1 MVHSVPQS
9 CKNIWVLLSGSS
21 LLKSK
26 EFIGLLLEQNAA
38 QIVNGVLYHKK
49 FDKSVNIQEL
59 WKKYEIDNIPVD
71 FIEKL
76 SKLINLD
83 PLHCHDLFLAFL
95 LYEFKGTPKSVQ
107 NLFTNEKN
115 LQNLLLQLH
124 EFYLSERLFSL
135 FCLKQILAN
144 YHQTSAHPYQTLFN
158 GFYHAAN
165 KDESILIKLIDQFN
179 ECINAK
185 IPNRNENGPYLSEN
199 LINNWVKNN
208 IMESLKILECILI
221 YLKHSESDGKF
232 TKQLITTFQNNTFF
246 TRYQYFKQVATLSD
260 SIRYENLVKLISF
273 TQSLIIIESLKLNR
287 FKKALDDNTNDHYLM
302 VNKQL
307 KNEINDIIQSKCN
320 SLEVYSPVLLS
331 WMLIKS
337 LDQEERE
344 ENQKQIEYLGLTA
357 LNLNAFEYINNCLHS
372 AEFENLSDSAFS
384 SIAKNVVGTLLSNFF
399 LQFDID
405 IIKDKLNLLFTI
417 CSKLFDDD
425 DLIESM
431 FNKLENCGLYSI
443 YLKSFST
450 FNLDL
455 VPFLQLTHSISKT
468 NQNIKFL
475 DVLTNLSSYTE
486 YFNFNTPLISTTEEK
501 GIYHLNADRRIFQDN
516 VLFTSTLV
524 IPKGSLGILR
534 ERSEKNGNLIEWQNV
549 QLDALKILV
558 YLYKDRIDKICSS
571 GHYNNLVNEISI
583 LNNIFANLI
592 KSKPDYQLLQNIAE
606 SMYVL
611 KLFRRYSNVDRIF
624 IASAFN
630 LFSTLVELNP
640 KLESIWEQISESG
653 FFPYLTGLSN
663 EQKLAGHEI
672 NASKIGELIVSE
684 ECMKGEYDLC
694 CAYLNLLSTSFP
706 TQINSIACPLL
717 VHVVS
722 EIFPCFQQWHYKNV
736 NDYKKIAFKCLQL
749 FQIVLT
755 LPNNKELV
763 NICRFGLLSGPAG
776 ETLLNIIVKGE
787 TFVRQIIE
795 QTGNTNVLFKDE
807 LIIMVRSSLSVL
819 NRLLVLQEKDKN
831 ETFKTST
838 VEQAL
843 FSIQSSKPN
852 MILVLT
858 HYVFQRY
865 DTRLA
870 TLAVTL
876 LKTLSKHFPMSLL
889 ACLGSE
895 AESVRDHFLYR
906 LEEVTEDIRLK
917 IALLDFLSCCIRYQP
932 GLIEMFL
939 NSDSHNHKDD
949 SKKSTDE
956 TNKKDDDKLKPDQH
970 NCLKT
975 VIEILEEK
983 LNEKYFCPSELHS
996 AAIKFIFTFWL
1007 QPHLLAIDSLK
1018 QTENLWTLISFPIY
1032 QENNEVDDRLFGY
1045 IFKILGRE
1053 IFYIK
1058 TLEKQFDPK
1067 LIDIFKKISEGDY
1080 LVKLSNHI
1088 VRCCSAAITDT
1099 NTIFYLLKGWRD
1111 FFISYAKFEPFK
1123 LDDSKKKIILSNI
1136 LKSIVDQ
1143 LKVDDSQV
1151 NHDLLMTLCEICVTL
1166 LNKWDNKIMND
1177 MIEWREITATIL
1189 YIVNERKTNLTLG
1202 FIINIETILCLSL
1215 KAFESQD
1222 LSLREPLK
1230 DWYSSWCSIFKFV
1243 YQILEKNINKISE
1256 TELKLTCGTL
1266 GFFHN
1271 LFNATKELNTAWLY
1285 VLRNNLILES
1295 MVSLL
1300 CYLIE
1305 NKINMQLIDTI
1316 QNTFIL
1322 LSTVPSAAHLL
1333 QITRIV
1339 DKISYS
1345 LLSVNKDDEF
1355 VQIFE
1360 LTLQLATSLLM
1371 TIKHHYVEPAINLIS
1386 LHLDKVVTCL
1396 RLVRECPFYERIQEA
1411 IKIMSLLCS
1420 LTPYKQIWIPLN
1432 KKSFDTLLVE
1442 IHKTT
1447 HSLIA
1452 FLIRPNLL
1460 QYLIKHRN
1468 SPINANILRSTENKK
1483 QSENVTRVISFDLDL
1498 SNQLDT
1504 GVHKMMFILLLQH
1517 LTFLNHVNLNL
1528 IEVQLMGK
1536 KDECKVIDISFSA
1549 PNIDPEKKIGFGSL
1563 LYCVS
1568 LVVRLL
1574 NKFEKPQSDTCL
1586 EARQIETFTN
1596 KKQLI
1601 LILEASLSLLISQA
1615 SLAQQCEDL
1624 SERDKLSIRRDLK
1637 TELTSML
1644 LPKSRHSKRQTPNVS
1659 FNSSLIHKTTEN
1671 SLINEPYIKF
1681 LMDSMEEL
1689 FKP

>member
-1 MVHSVPQS
+1 M
-9 CKNIWVLLSGSS
+9 
-21 LLKSK
+21 
-26 EFIGLLLEQNAA
+26 
-38 QIVNGVLYHKK
+38 
-49 FDKSVNIQEL
+49 
-59 WKKYEIDNIPVD
+59 D

-76 SKLINLD
+76 SRLINLD

-144 YHQTSAHPYQTLFN
+144 YHLNSVHPYQSLFN
-158 GFYHAAN
+158 GFYYAVN
-165 KDESILIKLIDQFN
+165 KDEAILVKLIDQFN

-185 IPNRNENGPYLSEN
+185 MPNRNENGPYLNDN
-199 LINNWVKNN
+199 LINNWIKNN
-208 IMESLKILECILI
+208 VMETLKILECILI
-221 YLKHSESDGKF
+221 YLNYSECSDKF
-232 TKQLITTFQNNTFF
+232 TKQLITIFQDSTFF
-246 TRYQYFKQVATLSD
+246 TRYQYFKQVTQLSD
-260 SIRYENLVKLISF
+260 SIKYENLIKLISF
-273 TQSLIIIESLKLNR
+273 TQSLIVVEAFKLNR
-287 FKKALDDNTNDHYLM
+287 FKEEVDSGTKDHYLIK
-302 VNKQL
+302 NKQL
-307 KNEINDIIQSKCN
+307 NDELNTIIQSKCN

-337 LDQEERE
+337 LDQEQANRQELV
-344 ENQKQIEYLGLTA
+344 EYLGSTA
-357 LNLNAFEYINNCLHS
+357 LNLNVFEFINNCLHS
-372 AEFENLSDSAFS
+372 TEFQNQSDSAFS
-384 SIAKNVVGTLLSNFF
+384 RIAKNVIGTLLSNFF

-405 IIKDKLNLLFTI
+405 IIKQKTNLLFTI
-417 CSKLFDDD
+417 CEKLFDDSN
-425 DLIESM
+425 LIELM
-431 FNKLENCGLYSI
+431 LKKQNDCGLFLI
-443 YLKSFST
+443 YLKSFSI
-450 FNLDL
+450 FNLNL
-455 VPFLQLTHSISKT
+455 IPFLQLTYSISKT
-468 NQNIKFL
+468 NQNLTFL
-475 DVLTNLSSYTE
+475 SVLSKLSSYSE
-486 YFNFNTPLISTTEEK
+486 YFNFNTPLVSATEEK
-501 GIYHLNADRRIFQDN
+501 GIFHLNADRPLFQDN
-516 VLFTSTLV
+516 SLFTSSLL
-524 IPKGSLGILR
+524 ISKGSLGILR
-534 ERSEKNGNLIEWQNV
+534 EQCEERGNLVEWQNIE
-549 QLDALKILV
+549 LDALKIIIFI
-558 YLYKDRIDKICSS
+558 YKDRIDKICFS
-571 GHYNNLVNEISI
+571 GHYHNFINEISI

-592 KSKPDYQLLQNIAE
+592 KAKPDHQLLQIVVDTLF
-606 SMYVL
+606 VL
-611 KLFRRYSNVDRIF
+611 KLFKKYSNVPRLF
-624 IASAFN
+624 IASSFN
-630 LFSTLVELNP
+630 LFATLLELDT
-640 KLESIWEQISESG
+640 KYESIIWEQIEESG
-653 FFPYLTGLSN
+653 FFPYLIGLAK
-663 EQKLAGHEI
+663 EQKLAGYEI

-684 ECMKGEYDLC
+684 ECMRGEYDLC
-694 CAYLNLLSTSFP
+694 CAYLNLLSSSLPKNNNSF
-706 TQINSIACPLL
+706 ACPLL

-736 NDYKKIAFKCLQL
+736 NDYKKIAFKCLII
-749 FQIVLT
+749 FQTMLL
-755 LPNNKELV
+755 LPDNKELV
-763 NICRFGLLSGPAG
+763 NICRFGLLSSPAG

-787 TFVRQIIE
+787 AFVRQIIE

-807 LIIMVRSSLSVL
+807 LIIMVRNSLSVL

-831 ETFKTST
+831 ENFKTST

-876 LKTLSKHFPMSLL
+876 LKRLSKHFPMSLL

-939 NSDSHNHKDD
+939 NSENNSSSNENKAD
-949 SKKSTDE
+949 TA
-956 TNKKDDDKLKPDQH
+956 TNNDNKLKTDPQH
-970 NCLKT
+970 NCLNT

-983 LNEKYFCPSELHS
+983 MNEKYFCPSELHS

-1007 QPHLLAIDSLK
+1007 QPHLLAIDSMK
-1018 QTENLWTLISFPIY
+1018 KTKNLWTLICFPIY
-1032 QENNEVDDRLFGY
+1032 QENEIDDKLFGN
-1045 IFKILGRE
+1045 IFKILARE

-1058 TLEKQFDPK
+1058 TLEKEFDEQ
-1067 LIDIFKKISEGDY
+1067 LIEIFKRLSDGDH
-1080 LVKLSNHI
+1080 LVRLSNHI
-1088 VRCCSAAITDT
+1088 SKCCSESITDT
-1099 NTIFYLLKGWRD
+1099 NSIFYLLKGWRD
-1111 FFISYAKFEPFK
+1111 FFVSYSKFTPFQ
-1123 LDDSKKKIILSNI
+1123 LEDSKKKIILNDAM
-1136 LKSIVDQ
+1136 KSILDQ
-1143 LKVDDSQV
+1143 LKVNEPF
-1151 NHDLLMTLCEICVTL
+1151 NHDLLQTLCEICVTL
-1166 LNKWDNKIMND
+1166 LSKWESRKVMNN
-1177 MIEWREITATIL
+1177 IEEWREITTTIL
-1189 YIVNERKTNLTLG
+1189 YIVNEQKTNLTLG
-1202 FIINIETILCLSL
+1202 FIISIETILCLSL
-1215 KAFESQD
+1215 QAFEDQD
-1222 LSLREPLK
+1222 LSIREPLK
-1230 DWYSSWCSIFKFV
+1230 DWYSPWCSLFKFV
-1243 YQILEKNINKISE
+1243 YHILEKNINNLTE

-1271 LFNATKELNTAWLY
+1271 LFNATKELNSAWLY
-1285 VLRNNLILES
+1285 VMRNNLILES
-1295 MVSLL
+1295 MASLL

-1305 NKINMQLIDTI
+1305 NKSNLQLIDTI

-1322 LSTVPSAAHLL
+1322 LSTLPSAAHLL

-1339 DKISYS
+1339 DKISNS
-1345 LLSVNKDDEF
+1345 LISVSKEDEF

-1386 LHLDKVVTCL
+1386 LHLDKVVGCL
-1396 RLVRECPFYERIQEA
+1396 RLVRECPFHERIQEA
-1411 IKIMSLLCS
+1411 TKIMSLLCS

-1432 KKSFDTLLVE
+1432 KKSFDTLLTE

-1468 SPINANILRSTENKK
+1468 SPINANILKSTENTK

-1504 GVHKMMFILLLQH
+1504 SVHKKMFILLLQH
-1517 LTFLNHVNLNL
+1517 LTFLNHVNPNL
-1528 IEVQLMGK
+1528 LEVQYLDK
-1536 KDECKVIDISFSA
+1536 KAIDCKIIDISFSA
-1549 PNIDPEKKIGFGSL
+1549 PNIDPTKSIGFGSL

-1574 NKFEKPQSDTCL
+1574 NKFDKPMDKLCL
-1586 EARQIETFTN
+1586 EDKPIEKFTS

-1601 LILEASLSLLISQA
+1601 LILESSLSILISQA
-1615 SLAQQCEDL
+1615 SLAQQSDEL

-1637 TELTSML
+1637 TEL
-1644 LPKSRHSKRQTPNVS
+1644 VS
-1659 FNSSLIHKTTEN
+1659 TT
-1671 SLINEPYIKF
+1671 YY
-1681 LMDSMEEL
+1681 
-1689 FKP
+1689 